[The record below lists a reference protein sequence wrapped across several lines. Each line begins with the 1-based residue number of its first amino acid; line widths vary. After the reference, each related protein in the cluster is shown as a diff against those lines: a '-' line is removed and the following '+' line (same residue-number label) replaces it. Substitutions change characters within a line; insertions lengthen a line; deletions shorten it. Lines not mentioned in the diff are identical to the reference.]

1 MMPVQ
6 EHITPLL
13 GMTLQELEAVALSCS
28 LKRFVGKQLA
38 DWIYKKRVSSFEEM
52 TNISATAK
60 RTLAERYEVGRHPFL
75 TRAVSQ
81 DGTMKFL
88 FQVSSHSAGSATQF
102 VETVYIPTDD
112 HATLCISTQA
122 GCRMGCRFCMTGTL
136 GFHGNLSAA
145 DMLNQ
150 ILAFPDITNIV
161 VMGEGEPMDN
171 VSAVLRMTEI
181 MCADY
186 GCGWSPHRITVST
199 VGAGD
204 GLERYLNESECNLAV
219 SLHNPFAEER
229 ALIMPAE
236 KLRPLS
242 ELLEILKQYDF
253 RHQRRLSF
261 EYIVWSG
268 KNDTPRHARELVKI
282 LRPFAPQCRLNLI
295 RFHAGVDR
303 AFPATEEQSL
313 QWFADF
319 MEKSGIV
326 TTIRRSRGEDI
337 LAACGMLAN
346 SLKSEM

>member
-1 MMPVQ
+1 
-6 EHITPLL
+6 
-13 GMTLQELEAVALSCS
+13 MTLQELEAVALGCG

-38 DWIYKKRVSSFEEM
+38 DWLYKKQVSSFDAM
-52 TNISATAK
+52 TNISVDARQA
-60 RTLAERYEVGRHPFL
+60 LAVRYEIGRHPYL
-75 TRAVSQ
+75 TQAVSA
-81 DGTMKFL
+81 DGTKKFL
-88 FQVSSHSAGSATQF
+88 FQVEMNGTPQF

-150 ILAFPDITNIV
+150 ILTFPDLTNIV

-171 VSAVLRMTEI
+171 IQPVMRMTEI
-181 MCADY
+181 MCAEY

-199 VGAGD
+199 VGVGE
-204 GLERYLNESECNLAV
+204 GLERFLKESECNLAI
-219 SLHNPFAEER
+219 SLHNPFSVER
-229 ALIMPAE
+229 AESMPAE
-236 KLRPLS
+236 KLRSIEKVLS
-242 ELLEILKQYDF
+242 LVRQYDF

-261 EYIVWSG
+261 EYILWHG
-268 KNDTPRHARELVKI
+268 KNDTLRHARELVRL

-295 RFHAGVDR
+295 RFHSGVNH
-303 AFPATEEQSL
+303 AFPATDEQSM
-313 QWFADF
+313 QWFEEY
-319 MEKSGIV
+319 MQNNGIV